1 MLAGTS
7 DILVILR
14 VCVGERKMA
23 RVSQNSSGGGRVIC
37 SYVGTLN
44 FFSGASI
51 LASVASQRAARGGC
65 LLLHAATVVWSSNR
79 HLAPRWP
86 HLSPPAKKGDKC
98 SCFTRSLSARC
109 RDSNCPGRKTPQ
121 EARATKRS
129 HFSQMP
135 HTEALLKKK

>member
-65 LLLHAATVVWSSNR
+65 LLLHAAPWSGA
-79 HLAPRWP
+79 LTGILLLVAPP
-86 HLSPPAKKGDKC
+86 EPAGQEGRQV
-98 SCFTRSLSARC
+98 FLLQQVSLCQVQR
-109 RDSNCPGRKTPQ
+109 
-121 EARATKRS
+121 
-129 HFSQMP
+129 
-135 HTEALLKKK
+135 